1 MDEIMSKILK
11 KFVCENGDC
20 HSNEFKIGSLV
31 SLKAVNI
38 IIAASLAV
46 FIDKMIWNGTRYN
59 CNDRSEYL
67 RRSIDA
73 FIKKYQMRWVNPDY
87 IECLISEMQNMT
99 SSMDEIIERDWS
111 KFLNHINEHKQK
123 EVDNEK
129 R

>member
-1 MDEIMSKILK
+1 MHEIMSKILK

-20 HSNEFKIGSLV
+20 SSNEFKIGPLISLI
-31 SLKAVNI
+31 AVNI
-38 IIAASLAV
+38 LIAASLAV

-59 CNDRSEYL
+59 CNDSTEYI

-73 FIKKYQMRWVNPDY
+73 FIKKYQMRRVNPDY

-99 SSMDEIIERDWS
+99 SRMDEIIERDWS
-111 KFLNHINEHKQK
+111 KFLNYINEHKQK

>member
-1 MDEIMSKILK
+1 MSKILK

-20 HSNEFKIGSLV
+20 RSNEFKIGPLISLI
-31 SLKAVNI
+31 AVKI
-38 IIAASLAV
+38 LIAASLAV

-59 CNDRSEYL
+59 SNDRSEYL

-73 FIKKYQMRWVNPDY
+73 FIKRYQMRRVNPDY
-87 IECLISEMQNMT
+87 IECLISEMQNLT
-99 SSMDEIIERDWS
+99 SRMDEIIERDWS
-111 KFLNHINEHKQK
+111 KFLNHNYEQKQK